1 MSTIICIFYVFQI
14 TYICFKIMSYLKYIE
29 NTDIYHKYIIYHQAY
44 EKILLLVSQLLLALK
59 IYTDWTVGDTDRPL
73 PHFSFT

>member
-14 TYICFKIMSYLKYIE
+14 TYIWFKIMSYLKYVKIQI
-29 NTDIYHKYIIYHQAY
+29 NIVNIYHQAY
-44 EKILLLVSQLLLALK
+44 EKILLPVPQLLLALK
-59 IYTDWTVGDTDRPL
+59 IHADCTVGDTDQLL